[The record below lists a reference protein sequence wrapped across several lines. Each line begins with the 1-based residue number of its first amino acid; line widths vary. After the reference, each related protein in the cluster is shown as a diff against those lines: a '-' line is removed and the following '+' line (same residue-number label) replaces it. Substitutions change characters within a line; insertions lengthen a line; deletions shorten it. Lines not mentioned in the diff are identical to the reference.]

1 MITFIHGD
9 NQLESRNKLGELIKD
24 AGSKEIVKLREVNLT
39 TIKQALES
47 SSLFFEKRLVI
58 VENIISGRVDKN
70 ILDYLKR
77 GLFES
82 DLIIWESKKVDA
94 RKLGWIKKSG
104 IMYEYSYPKVLFKL
118 LEQIGIAGHEEV
130 LGLFNRTIDRVP
142 VELVYFMIVRQFR
155 LLLLVAHD
163 ATSTSIKETE
173 RLQSWMV
180 GKLKGQGN
188 SIGAD
193 NLKKLYKQLL
203 YIDYQQ
209 KSGQAN
215 LNLKQTLDIWLSQL

>member
-9 NQLESRNKLGELIKD
+9 NQMESRNKLGELIQN
-24 AGSKEIVKLREVNLT
+24 AESKEIVKLREVNLT

-47 SSLFFEKRLVI
+47 SSLFAEERLVV

-70 ILDYLKR
+70 VLDYLKN

-82 DLIIWESKKVDA
+82 DLLIWEGKKVDA
-94 RKLGWIKKSG
+94 RKLGWIKKNG
-104 IMYEYSYPKVLFKL
+104 IMYEYSYPKILFKL
-118 LEQIGIAGHEEV
+118 LEQIGIISGKEV
-130 LGLFNRTIDRVP
+130 VGLFNQTVDRVP
-142 VELVYFMIVRQFR
+142 VELTYFMIVRQFR
-155 LLLLVAHD
+155 LLLLVTHD
-163 ATSTSIKETE
+163 ATSTNIKETE

-188 SIGAD
+188 SIGGD